1 MSFRFAMKR
10 IMSCSE
16 VGNEEQKLL
25 GKLDSPY
32 ITKLVDKFFE
42 DNNYYF
48 VMDYCEVISC

>member
-1 MSFRFAMKR
+1 MKR

-25 GKLDSPY
+25 DKLDSPY